1 MSESS
6 VTCRLL
12 GVHAATVQPLRVA
25 GGRTVMSGI
34 GKQAVVGG
42 VCRVERLG
50 LVGDE
55 QADPTV
61 HGGLAKAVYA
71 YPSEHAAM
79 WRQARLEAGVASL
92 WDQDELASS
101 GEVPSAS
108 LVGENLALAGL
119 LESQVWIGDR
129 LVLPDCELVVTEPRF
144 PCFKFNA
151 AMGWSGAARQMARTG
166 ACGWYLSVAR
176 AGRLAAGQTVE
187 LVPGARRVRLSEVFA
202 AQVRRRV
209 EL

>member
-1 MSESS
+1 MSEASM
-6 VTCRLL
+6 TCRIL
-12 GVHAATVQPLRVA
+12 GVHVATVRPLRVA

-34 GKQAVVGG
+34 GKQAVASGF
-42 VCRVERLG
+42 CRVGSLG
-50 LVGDE
+50 LDGDE

-71 YPSEHAAM
+71 YPSEHAAL

-92 WDQDELASS
+92 WEQDDETA
-101 GEVPSAS
+101 GASAS

-129 LVLPDCELVVTEPRF
+129 LRLPDCELVVTEPRF

-151 AMGWSGAARQMARTG
+151 AMGWNGAARQMARTG

-176 AGRLAAGQTVE
+176 AGSLAAGQMAE
-187 LVPGARRVRLSEVFA
+187 LVPGPRRVRLSEVFA

>member
-1 MSESS
+1 MSDAS
-6 VTCRLL
+6 VSCRVL
-12 GVHAATVQPLRVA
+12 GVNVSAVRPLRVA

-34 GKQAVVGG
+34 GKQAVAGA
-42 VCRVERLG
+42 CRVAPLG
-50 LVGDE
+50 LDGDD

-79 WRQARLEAGVASL
+79 WRQARREAGIASL
-92 WDQDELASS
+92 WDQDGADDT
-101 GEVPSAS
+101 VSAS

-129 LVLPDCELVVTEPRF
+129 LRLPDCELVVTEPRF

-151 AMGWSGAARQMARTG
+151 AMGWNGAARQMARTG

-176 AGRLAAGQTVE
+176 PGTVAAGQHAE
-187 LVPGARRVRLSEVFA
+187 LRPGPRRMRLSEVFA

-209 EL
+209 EP